1 MTLRDGNITC
11 QQPVFAL
18 WLARYTTSTVGR
30 EVLGGGLYEMYT
42 YLGQEGD
49 EVHDGEDEGAQ
60 DVQPSPAPDVRCRH
74 NEKCSNAR
82 PESCRGE
89 NPSGQRS
96 FVGMEVVDEGADSR
110 REHGSEAA
118 LREKG
123 VSHRTTKEEAE
134 QKITTH
140 ALAVPDPKVRTRI
153 WEYFHAPDLCK
164 C

>member
-60 DVQPSPAPDVRCRH
+60 DVQPSPAPDVR
-74 NEKCSNAR
+74 NKQNKKC
-82 PESCRGE
+82 CRGR
-89 NPSGQRS
+89 PGGGR
-96 FVGMEVVDEGADSR
+96 GGAPGGRRAGGGRGGGGGGAGAR
-110 REHGSEAA
+110 RE
-118 LREKG
+118 
-123 VSHRTTKEEAE
+123 
-134 QKITTH
+134 
-140 ALAVPDPKVRTRI
+140 
-153 WEYFHAPDLCK
+153 
-164 C
+164 